1 MKAVRRAT
9 KRLHEVASA
18 VLDGLAWEAAR
29 KAVDVVRYQ
38 PRQLDLVLACGL
50 DQPEVPLPVT
60 RWLVEARTW
69 PALRHLS
76 TIPHRLVRL
85 VAAEAARWLGPTGS
99 AVVRWSS
106 GAVAAAVDHAG
117 ASTLQQPLRA
127 RAHPGM
133 LVPHPHQVAVIAVDM
148 RGFSN
153 LTRVLHDTQ
162 YLADLIGEYLTEMTE
177 VIEAHRG
184 VVFQYTGDGLLA
196 IFLPELAGSDAATM
210 LERVVR
216 EAGRE
221 LHARF
226 DQLNARWRANW
237 RASDREV
244 APIGLGIGVS
254 FGRATVGLLGPS
266 GKKQFG
272 VIGVPEP
279 LKLRNPG
286 VNSSL
291 DAAPLESA

>member
-1 MKAVRRAT
+1 MKAVRRAAN
-9 KRLHEVASA
+9 RLNEVASA

-38 PRQLDLVLACGL
+38 PRQLDFVLACGL

-162 YLADLIGEYLTEMTE
+162 YLADLIGDQNIKIYSRYDPESKIDVEVYLGYDWANKNT
-177 VIEAHRG
+177 
-184 VVFQYTGDGLLA
+184 
-196 IFLPELAGSDAATM
+196 LP
-210 LERVVR
+210 
-216 EAGRE
+216 
-221 LHARF
+221 
-226 DQLNARWRANW
+226 
-237 RASDREV
+237 
-244 APIGLGIGVS
+244 
-254 FGRATVGLLGPS
+254 
-266 GKKQFG
+266 
-272 VIGVPEP
+272 
-279 LKLRNPG
+279 
-286 VNSSL
+286 
-291 DAAPLESA
+291 